1 MRGPRSLV
9 VVLLVATAC
18 GGNADAGPATG
29 DYFAQLQRVSETA
42 HVQERGLGR
51 DLRIRLEEAPPG
63 EDRLVVATVFLDQS
77 ARLYQDVVDA
87 LETLDPPPM
96 SWLPRS
102 RRFLDAWRVQLDLF
116 VKVRDAGFTTAD
128 RILGQIRSQP
138 LPRRGDGD
146 ECRVRRPPGGR
157 GGCGVRR
164 GSRLRRPPVVTG
176 RLSQPAGRAWLYSL
190 SCPRWEDG
198 EGQAPIV

>member
-1 MRGPRSLV
+1 MQVPRSLV

-42 HVQERGLGR
+42 HVQERGLSR

-63 EDRLVVATVFLDQS
+63 ADRLVVATIFLDQS

-87 LETLDPPPM
+87 LETLDPPDELAA
-96 SWLPRS
+96 SQQAL
-102 RRFLDAWRVQLDLF
+102 LDAWRVQLDLF
-116 VKVRDAGFTTAD
+116 VAVRDAGFTTAD

-138 LPRRGDGD
+138 FRDAESDTSAACDDLQAAVAAAGSDVDLVCDG
-146 ECRVRRPPGGR
+146 
-157 GGCGVRR
+157 
-164 GSRLRRPPVVTG
+164 
-176 RLSQPAGRAWLYSL
+176 
-190 SCPRWEDG
+190 
-198 EGQAPIV
+198 APS